1 MTANSS
7 SVQHLS
13 VVMTTTSVVDGR
25 SVASPSSDGLEYY
38 FQCAV
43 VVVGVVGTATNAL
56 ILYALVASKQHKKLV
71 LIVNQNALDL
81 CSCLF
86 LAITYAVKLCNIQLT
101 GWLGYWLCMLIL
113 NYNLLWCLTI
123 GAVINLPIITVERY
137 VKIVHPAWSKNG
149 LKKSM
154 IYSAAAFSWISGFIY
169 SNSVTIST
177 SALVGGVCYA
187 QMFYTSRIAKMVH
200 GIYNFVSFYVV
211 VLLIFILCYWR
222 ILVVIR
228 RQANIMARH
237 SAVAGSS
244 IAQARSIRIQSNII
258 KTMILVSA
266 FYAISWAPVA
276 VYYLLVNLDAPVT
289 ITESGFYSAQFVS
302 RLYICAN
309 PFIYATKFDPV
320 KCILVSLIPCK
331 KTSEQPVESIEITGH
346 RTVATRAI

>member
-7 SVQHLS
+7 TVEHLS
-13 VVMTTTSVVDGR
+13 VVMATTSVVDGS
-25 SVASPSSDGLEYY
+25 SVASSSSGGLEYY

-43 VVVGVVGTATNAL
+43 VVVGVVGTAANAL
-56 ILYALVASKQHKKLV
+56 ILYALVASKQHKKVV

-81 CSCLF
+81 FSCLF

-137 VKIVHPAWSKNG
+137 VKIVRPAWSKNK
-149 LKKSM
+149 LKKWM

-177 SALVGGVCYA
+177 SAVVGGVCYA
-187 QMFYTSRIAKMVH
+187 QMFYASRAAKMVH

-211 VLLIFILCYWR
+211 VLLIFIFCYWH
-222 ILVVIR
+222 ILLVIR
-228 RQANIMARH
+228 RQAKVMAGH

-244 IAQARSIRIQSNII
+244 TAKARSIRIQSNII

-289 ITESGFYSAQFVS
+289 IEESGFYSAQFVS
-302 RLYICAN
+302 CL
-309 PFIYATKFDPV
+309 
-320 KCILVSLIPCK
+320 
-331 KTSEQPVESIEITGH
+331 
-346 RTVATRAI
+346 